1 MEDTFPPPML
11 FGGTGLLV
19 PQGLFPLPGFT
30 TIALELVNTFVTQKV
45 IGAAGSGLLLRG
57 VGFSTLIT

>member
-1 MEDTFPPPML
+1 ML

-30 TIALELVNTFVTQKV
+30 TMALELVNTFVTQKV
-45 IGAAGSGLLLRG
+45 IGAAGSGLLLSG
-57 VGFSTLIT
+57 VGFSTLMT